1 LFPPPRND
9 RVAMTPFRL
18 ADALRVELPIVE
30 VLDIGARQEG
40 EDRYAPLLTQNL
52 ARVTGFEPEASE
64 FERLEARPGPFTYFP
79 HVLGAG
85 GRATMHVTRYPGC
98 SSLLEPDPA
107 VIDLFETL
115 GASPPDGNFLVVDK
129 VDVETVRLDDV
140 PGLRSP
146 DYIKIDV
153 QGTELQVLTHGP
165 RTLSSAVVV
174 QTEVEFLPIYKNQ
187 PLFGDM
193 QCFLREQGFVLH
205 KLIDIGGRGF
215 QPIHNSANPF
225 QAISQVL
232 WADAVFVRNF
242 VGFDQWTDEGLLKA
256 ALILNDIYRSYDLV
270 FHLLRARDARLKENL
285 ADRYLAALSLTQP
298 VPLYFNLKN
307 TP

>member
-1 LFPPPRND
+1 
-9 RVAMTPFRL
+9 
-18 ADALRVELPIVE
+18 
-30 VLDIGARQEG
+30 
-40 EDRYAPLLTQNL
+40 
-52 ARVTGFEPEASE
+52 
-64 FERLEARPGPFTYFP
+64 
-79 HVLGAG
+79 
-85 GRATMHVTRYPGC
+85 MHVTRYPGC

-153 QGTELQVLTHGP
+153 QGAELQVLTHGP